1 MKKIALN
8 SEVWKEGNMFTAY
21 CHELDVASCGRTPEE
36 ARKNL
41 LEALEIFFLE
51 TSRKGTLLDI
61 LEESGFAVR
70 NESLLETPYLFMSQE
85 KIEMDLKL

>member
-21 CHELDVASCGRTPEE
+21 CREFDVASCGKTPEE
-36 ARKNL
+36 AQKNL

-61 LEESGFAVR
+61 LEESGFVAR
-70 NESLLETPYLFMSQE
+70 NEGLLDTPYLFLSQE
-85 KIEMDLKL
+85 KIEVELKL